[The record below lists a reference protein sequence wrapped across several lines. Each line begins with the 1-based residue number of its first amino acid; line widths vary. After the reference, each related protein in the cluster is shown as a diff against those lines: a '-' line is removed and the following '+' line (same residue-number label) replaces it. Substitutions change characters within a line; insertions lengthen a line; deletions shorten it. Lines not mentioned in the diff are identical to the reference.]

1 MGKALERLRILDL
14 TQYEAGTSC
23 TQTLAWLGADVVKV
37 EQVGVGDP
45 GRGVR
50 ATPEGQT
57 HRDRLYFLVL
67 NANKR
72 SVALDL
78 AHPEGRALFLRLLP
92 RFDVVVENFSLGVME
107 RFGLGYDTLKQL
119 HPSLIYATIKG
130 FGTTGPYAE
139 YRSFDHIAQATGGAM
154 SVTGT
159 GETIP
164 LRSGPTYGDT
174 GTGMKLA
181 IGILAAYIQRLETG
195 EGQHVEVSMQE
206 SIAGYS
212 RVIFVGRERTGDP
225 VPRGGNRMGNLA
237 LTDTY
242 PCAPGGPND
251 YVYIVPV
258 AGRMLENLAIAIDR
272 ADLLEDERFRTA
284 EGRAQHVEELRAAV
298 EAWTS
303 TRTKREAMDCLQQ
316 HGVPC
321 GAVFDSGDIFSD
333 PHLKERGMVQLV
345 DHPGRGPV
353 EMLGNPIRLSASTT
367 TLERAPLLGEHTA
380 EVLAAE
386 LGLTAEAL
394 ESLSRSGVIAGSAAA
409 PLPTSV

>member
-37 EQVGVGDP
+37 EPVGTGDP

-50 ATPEGQT
+50 ATPEGEP

-67 NANKR
+67 NGNKR

-107 RFGLGYDTLKQL
+107 RFGLGYDTLKEL
-119 HPSLIYATIKG
+119 HPPLIYATIKG
-130 FGTTGPYAE
+130 FGTSGPYAE

-159 GETIP
+159 SETIP

-195 EGQHVEVSMQE
+195 QGQHVEVSMQE
-206 SIAGYS
+206 AIAGYS

-225 VPRGGNRMGNLA
+225 VPRSGNRMGNLA
-237 LTDTY
+237 PTDTY
-242 PCAPGGPND
+242 ACAPGGPND
-251 YVYIVPV
+251 YVYIVAV
-258 AGRMLENLAIAIDR
+258 TGRMLENLAIAIDR
-272 ADLLEDERFRTA
+272 PDLLEDERFQDATART
-284 EGRAQHVEELRAAV
+284 QHIEELRAAI
-298 EAWTS
+298 EAWTR
-303 TRTKREAMDCLQQ
+303 TRTKHEVMAWLQQ

-321 GAVFDSGDIFSD
+321 GAVFDSGDIFTD
-333 PHLKERGMVQLV
+333 PHLTERGMVQLV

-353 EMLGNPIRLSASTT
+353 EMLGNPIRLSASPT
-367 TLERAPLLGEHTA
+367 TLQRAPLLGEHTA
-380 EVLAAE
+380 AVLAAE
-386 LGLTAEAL
+386 LGLTADAL
-394 ESLSRSGVIAGSAAA
+394 ESLNRSGVVAASTEMA
-409 PLPTSV
+409 VPASG